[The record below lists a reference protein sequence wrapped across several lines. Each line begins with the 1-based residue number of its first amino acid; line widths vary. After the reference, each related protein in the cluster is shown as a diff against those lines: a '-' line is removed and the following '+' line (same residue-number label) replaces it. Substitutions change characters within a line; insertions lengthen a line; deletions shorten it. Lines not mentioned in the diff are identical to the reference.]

1 MSKRGAGSE
10 LNHDNWD
17 QEEEPEEAGEFRKA
31 SSQQMKG
38 RVIKKARRRNLNED
52 EKKNVFAGF
61 GGFSSTAKDPKEAFS
76 FLGNTTTNGAASGGF
91 SFLSNLSK
99 TGEVSKTTENVTE
112 SKTSGFTFGSKG
124 NSPGDKL
131 GLNDDSK
138 ESDGKAEKENQTPA
152 NNSSND
158 LFSKFKPAAGTWSCD
173 VCMISNGGEKD
184 KCAACETPKPGAQVK
199 STDIPTSTS
208 TAVNGGFK
216 FGVSSQ
222 TIDKNGSNA
231 SKPVDD
237 LFSKFKPAA
246 GAWSCDVCMISNNGD
261 NDKCIACETPKPG
274 SAVKP
279 SVNETKSFSFG
290 DNGGFKFGGSSQS
303 ESSSGF
309 KFGVSDSSTSSTAS
323 SGFKFEATDEKS
335 ANVTKAST
343 GFKFGTSIASAEKTE
358 ESKLCPSDTPKD
370 SGALAGFKFGSTTGD
385 SAFKFGSVGTKT
397 AVELSSASDTPRTKT
412 KKDEYLSNLKTL
424 NVQVTSWI
432 KSHVDDN
439 PLVDLTPVF
448 VDYEKHIGELKT
460 KFNVQASLSTAQK
473 KTLQFDQDNSDTS
486 GRSGNNEAKPFS
498 FGESQAIG
506 GNTSSGFGTCAASP
520 FQFGFLQSDK
530 NEQSKEE
537 EISTSRR
544 EDGETLSPKQAVE
557 TVVESDSLYSKKC
570 KLFYKKSGS
579 YEERGVGNIHLKK
592 TDESK
597 LQVLIRADTSL
608 GNILLNIILNDN
620 MPVERVGK
628 NNVMLICVPN
638 PPIDPKA
645 ESEPVTFLIRVKSG
659 EDADTLKDKMKELCQ
674 S

>member
-17 QEEEPEEAGEFRKA
+17 QEEEPEEAGEFKKA

-99 TGEVSKTTENVTE
+99 SGEVSKSKENVTE
-112 SKTSGFTFGSKG
+112 SKTSGFSFGSMG
-124 NSPGDKL
+124 NSSGEKL
-131 GLNDDSK
+131 GLNGDTK
-138 ESDGKAEKENQTPA
+138 ESNGKAEKENQTPA
-152 NNSSND
+152 INTSND

-199 STDIPTSTS
+199 STNIPTSIS
-208 TAVNGGFK
+208 IADNGGFK
-216 FGVSSQ
+216 FGVSSH
-222 TIDKNGSNA
+222 TTDMNGSEA

-246 GAWSCDVCMISNNGD
+246 GAWSCDICMISNKGD
-261 NDKCIACETPKPG
+261 SDKCIACESPKPG

-279 SVNETKSFSFG
+279 SANETKSFSFG

-309 KFGVSDSSTSSTAS
+309 KFGVSNSSTSSTAS
-323 SGFKFEATDEKS
+323 SGFKFGATDEKS
-335 ANVTKAST
+335 ADLTKSST
-343 GFKFGTSIASAEKTE
+343 GFKFGTSFASAEKTE
-358 ESKLCPSDTPKD
+358 ESKQCPSDTPKD
-370 SGALAGFKFGSTTGD
+370 SGALAGFKFGSTTVD
-385 SAFKFGSVGTKT
+385 SSFKFGSASTKT
-397 AVELSSASDTPRTKT
+397 AVELSSASDTPKTKT

-460 KFNVQASLSTAQK
+460 KFNIQASLSTAQK
-473 KTLQFDQDNSDTS
+473 KTLQFEKDDSDTS
-486 GRSGNNEAKPFS
+486 GTNEAKPLA
-498 FGESQAIG
+498 FGKSQAVG
-506 GNTSSGFGTCAASP
+506 GNLSSGFGTGAASP
-520 FQFGFLQSDK
+520 FQFGFLKSDK
-530 NEQSKEE
+530 IEQSKGE
-537 EISTSRR
+537 EISPNKR
-544 EDGETLSPKQAVE
+544 EDVETLSPKQAVE

-608 GNILLNIILNDN
+608 GNILLNIILTDN

>member
-1 MSKRGAGSE
+1 MG
-10 LNHDNWD
+10 
-17 QEEEPEEAGEFRKA
+17 
-31 SSQQMKG
+31 
-38 RVIKKARRRNLNED
+38 
-52 EKKNVFAGF
+52 
-61 GGFSSTAKDPKEAFS
+61 
-76 FLGNTTTNGAASGGF
+76 
-91 SFLSNLSK
+91 
-99 TGEVSKTTENVTE
+99 
-112 SKTSGFTFGSKG
+112 
-124 NSPGDKL
+124 
-131 GLNDDSK
+131 
-138 ESDGKAEKENQTPA
+138 
-152 NNSSND
+152 
-158 LFSKFKPAAGTWSCD
+158 
-173 VCMISNGGEKD
+173 

-199 STDIPTSTS
+199 STNIPTSNS
-208 TAVNGGFK
+208 IADNGGFK
-216 FGVSSQ
+216 FGVSSH
-222 TIDKNGSNA
+222 TTDMNSSEA

-246 GAWSCDVCMISNNGD
+246 GAWSCDICMISNKGD
-261 NDKCIACETPKPG
+261 SDKCIACESPKPG

-279 SVNETKSFSFG
+279 SANETKSFSFG

-309 KFGVSDSSTSSTAS
+309 KFGVSNSSTSSTAS
-323 SGFKFEATDEKS
+323 SGFKFGATDEKS
-335 ANVTKAST
+335 ADLTKSST
-343 GFKFGTSIASAEKTE
+343 GFKFGTSFASAEKTE

-370 SGALAGFKFGSTTGD
+370 SGALAGFKFGSTTVD
-385 SAFKFGSVGTKT
+385 SSFKFGSASTKT
-397 AVELSSASDTPRTKT
+397 AVELSSASDTPKTKT

-460 KFNVQASLSTAQK
+460 KFNIQASLSTAQK
-473 KTLQFDQDNSDTS
+473 KTLQFEKDDSDTS
-486 GRSGNNEAKPFS
+486 GTNEAKPLA
-498 FGESQAIG
+498 FGESQAVG
-506 GNTSSGFGTCAASP
+506 GNLSSGFGTGAASP
-520 FQFGFLQSDK
+520 FQFGFLKSDK
-530 NEQSKEE
+530 IEQSKGE
-537 EISTSRR
+537 EISPNKR
-544 EDGETLSPKQAVE
+544 EDVETLSPKQAVE

-608 GNILLNIILNDN
+608 GNILLNIILTDN